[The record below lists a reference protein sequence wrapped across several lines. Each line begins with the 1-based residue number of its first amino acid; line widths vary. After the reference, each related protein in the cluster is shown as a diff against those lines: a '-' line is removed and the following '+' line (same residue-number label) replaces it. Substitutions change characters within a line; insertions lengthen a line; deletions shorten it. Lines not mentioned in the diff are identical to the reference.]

1 MNRKPTTEKAT
12 GLYFFSGEECSSG
25 FLPGKSEKK
34 YIFCAACPVKL
45 FNLTRE
51 PNRK

>member
-1 MNRKPTTEKAT
+1 MNRKPLTEKAA
-12 GLYFFSGEECSSG
+12 GLYFVSGEECSSG
-25 FLPGKSEKK
+25 LLPGSEKK
-34 YIFCAACPVKL
+34 YFCAACLAKL